1 MAPICSIE
9 SVNNK
14 LKLSLNK
21 MGFTIDSIQLSAKL
35 CVCCVATEQTLTQP
49 GEFLSSFIE

>member
-21 MGFTIDSIQLSAKL
+21 MGFTIESIQLSAML
-35 CVCCVATEQTLTQP
+35 CMLCGSGENFDTAWRIFIKFHTE
-49 GEFLSSFIE
+49 